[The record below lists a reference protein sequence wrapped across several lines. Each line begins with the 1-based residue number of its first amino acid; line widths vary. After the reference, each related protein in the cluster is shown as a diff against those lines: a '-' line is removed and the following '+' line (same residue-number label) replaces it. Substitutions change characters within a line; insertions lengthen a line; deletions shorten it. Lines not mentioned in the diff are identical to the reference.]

1 MAGPASPAPDLM
13 AHSAALSLK
22 RSRQLFAGNYTV
34 KPSGDAA
41 ARKLRMQLKVAAEYG
56 PAAVAEVE
64 AAEAEAAAARGEDV
78 AQGGAAEQ
86 GASFM
91 ARCVRGVWG
100 PLRARWGASRAET
113 LHAAL
118 WGGLGHA
125 CKVSAREA
133 PHRARNGP
141 QTH

>member
-1 MAGPASPAPDLM
+1 
-13 AHSAALSLK
+13 
-22 RSRQLFAGNYTV
+22 
-34 KPSGDAA
+34 
-41 ARKLRMQLKVAAEYG
+41 MQLKVAAEYG

-86 GASFM
+86 GACRR

-113 LHAAL
+113 LHAARIYETCDASTAT
-118 WGGLGHA
+118 GCKGLRCCPFLRTAANRKARPAA
-125 CKVSAREA
+125 CVCCWQRAQTARVHGTTA
-133 PHRARNGP
+133 
-141 QTH
+141 

>member
-100 PLRARWGASRAET
+100 R
-113 LHAAL
+113 
-118 WGGLGHA
+118 
-125 CKVSAREA
+125 CA